1 MFGSGKSTGLRN
13 LDQHGLK
20 ALIDAGRALVVD
32 VREPE
37 EFAVGHIAGAL
48 NLPLSRFDPARLRA
62 ANGKTLVLNCAGG
75 RRSAAAAEQ
84 CATAGVAVNTHLTGG
99 IGAWKAAKL
108 PVVTGA

>member
-1 MFGSGKSTGLRN
+1 MFGFGKRTARRD
-13 LDQHGLK
+13 LDPRELK
-20 ALIDAGRALVVD
+20 AMIDAGEALVVD

-37 EFAVGHIAGAL
+37 EFAAGHIAGAV
-48 NLPLSRFDPARLRA
+48 NQPLSRFDPTRLPA

-75 RRSAAAAEQ
+75 RRSATAVEQ

-99 IGAWKAAKL
+99 IGAWKAANL